1 MDASSYLSEEE
12 IVELHA
18 WTIGLLGGMGGIRDR
33 GALQSCVAQPMT
45 AVFGEE
51 RFRTAFDKAAAY
63 CFFVV
68 RLHPFFDGNKR
79 TGFLA
84 ARTFLLDNGYKPIFD
99 EDEIYDVIDA
109 VARGEADIDDL
120 AAIFRRSVG
129 SPGVNSA

>member
-12 IVELHA
+12 IVELHD
-18 WTIGLLGGMGGIRDR
+18 WIIGLLGQMGGIRDR
-33 GALQSCVAQPMT
+33 AALESCVAQPKT

-51 RFRTAFDKAAAY
+51 RFPTVSDKAAAY

-84 ARTFLLDNGYKPIFD
+84 ARTFLLHNGYKPIFN

-109 VARGEADIDDL
+109 VARGEADIERL
-120 AAIFRRSVG
+120 ASIFRRS
-129 SPGVNSA
+129 AEQA